1 MRISYGNA
9 KQMSIG
15 GEFSPSHLLTELT
28 NPKYMYTKIVMNE
41 NTVITHVRLAWE
53 VTVPPSLEGFG
64 PQMGRKVNHSM
75 DMRFTGAKIEE

>member
-1 MRISYGNA
+1 
-9 KQMSIG
+9 
-15 GEFSPSHLLTELT
+15 
-28 NPKYMYTKIVMNE
+28 MNE
-41 NTVITHVRLAWE
+41 NTVISHVRLAWE